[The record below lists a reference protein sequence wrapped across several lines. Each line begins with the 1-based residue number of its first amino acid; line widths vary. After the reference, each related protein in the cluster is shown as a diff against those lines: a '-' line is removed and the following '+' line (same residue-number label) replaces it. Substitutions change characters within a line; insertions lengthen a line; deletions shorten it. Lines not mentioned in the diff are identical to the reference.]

1 MKMNISRPFCN
12 HPAFFANNG
21 HLVYIYF
28 RLPAFA
34 LCENNVT
41 SEIVKSHELEIRTLA
56 NLSSLE
62 VNKPY
67 LWFLSYG
74 YVFLFLS
81 FYGALV
87 QVLLKGEHAA
97 PPGSAVE
104 AVNENLK
111 VYLKVNRAINTEAEQ
126 EKIRNKIDELQ
137 K

>member
-1 MKMNISRPFCN
+1 MKGLIKIPLSFERNTLRQCFFLTKQMVFCLSL
-12 HPAFFANNG
+12 FS
-21 HLVYIYF
+21 L

-62 VNKPY
+62 VNKPH

-74 YVFLFLS
+74 FVFLFLS

-87 QVLLKGEHAA
+87 
-97 PPGSAVE
+97 
-104 AVNENLK
+104 
-111 VYLKVNRAINTEAEQ
+111 
-126 EKIRNKIDELQ
+126 
-137 K
+137 

>member
-1 MKMNISRPFCN
+1 MFDVVSSELDKWKSGDRNGNRSSEREVPEGTSGWVAGETEEWKVDYWMKMNISRPFCN

-87 QVLLKGEHAA
+87 
-97 PPGSAVE
+97 
-104 AVNENLK
+104 
-111 VYLKVNRAINTEAEQ
+111 
-126 EKIRNKIDELQ
+126 
-137 K
+137 